1 MKFHP
6 DSLRAK
12 REFKLQ
18 ACDVE
23 HKLTIGSTKN
33 GRDNRSLLHIVH
45 LNFYL
50 FMNFL

>member
-23 HKLTIGSTKN
+23 HKLTLVPLKMGETIEVCF
-33 GRDNRSLLHIVH
+33 I
-45 LNFYL
+45 L
-50 FMNFL
+50 FT